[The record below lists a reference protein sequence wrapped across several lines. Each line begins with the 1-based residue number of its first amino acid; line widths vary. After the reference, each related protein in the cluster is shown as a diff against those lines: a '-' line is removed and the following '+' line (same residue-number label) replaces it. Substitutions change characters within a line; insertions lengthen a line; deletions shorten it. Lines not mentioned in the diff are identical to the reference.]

1 VVHGKDSRRFG
12 LHVEAH
18 AIANA
23 DQKTGVLLIFE
34 FSTDLCD
41 QFFRK
46 KKKKSDLWRGAFWMG
61 FFFFNTKAEGS
72 ICSLELYGSDT
83 MYKT

>member
-46 KKKKSDLWRGAFWMG
+46 KKKKKAICGEGPFGWD
-61 FFFFNTKAEGS
+61 FFFLIRKRKDPFAR
-72 ICSLELYGSDT
+72 
-83 MYKT
+83 